1 MKKKNN
7 FNPKT
12 SQIYNIC
19 KTTLNMSTQ
28 TVYVKASDALNQ
40 LLDARIFSEN
50 YSIYEKTEIQLD
62 DAYDALCKLE
72 FYLVST
78 KDEFICMD
86 KIDSLFDKLYKP
98 LKKASYL
105 PALFLKIEEYL
116 N

>member
-1 MKKKNN
+1 
-7 FNPKT
+7 
-12 SQIYNIC
+12 
-19 KTTLNMSTQ
+19 MSTQ

-72 FYLVST
+72 FYLAST
-78 KDEFICMD
+78 KDEFICID

-98 LKKASYL
+98 LKKASKDDVQVQLVMDCIFY
-105 PALFLKIEEYL
+105 IHTCIRSRRGE